1 MKISNLL
8 KTLVFVICLP
18 LLLISCKSSD
28 GKFKLPGGDA
38 RKFPADPKKRV
49 EQNLKEGRGFRLS
62 GDDGLFGNSKGGV
75 FEFASSNELWR
86 ASLDI
91 LDFMPLASVNY
102 SGGIII
108 TDWYNNTE
116 NTNESIKKIIGSG
129 HTRHPVLGNERNEV
143 VGILLAKDILP
154 KLFKGSIEFDITGM
168 LRDLNVVPETKKI
181 DSLLEEFKEDR
192 SHLAVVMDEYGAI
205 CGLITIEDILE
216 ELVGEIEDE
225 HDVELDEIIELSKN
239 TFSVDSKIELEEFI
253 SFFGLEI
260 DPLSIDAETLGG
272 LFISK
277 FGVLPKI
284 GDKIKISNVSIK
296 VLDTDS
302 RRIKKFKVTKNP

>member
-1 MKISNLL
+1 MSEKQNNEESQPPSGFIGKIKKYFRNPFFIKTQSVSEVTDFL
-8 KTLVFVICLP
+8 KDAVDQKVIDKEAES
-18 LLLISCKSSD
+18 IASKAI
-28 GKFKLPGGDA
+28 KLGDITA
-38 RKFPADPKKRV
+38 KEIMVPKIDMV
-49 EQNLKEGRGFRLS
+49 TINIDE
-62 GDDGLFGNSKGGV
+62 D
-75 FEFASSNELWR
+75 
-86 ASLDI
+86 
-91 LDFMPLASVNY
+91 
-102 SGGIII
+102 
-108 TDWYNNTE
+108 
-116 NTNESIKKIIGSG
+116 TNEIIKKIIDSS
-129 HTRHPVLGNERNEV
+129 HSRYPVLGNERNEV

-154 KLFKGSIEFDITGM
+154 KLFKGSLEFDITGM

-284 GDKIKISNVSIK
+284 GDKIKISNVSIT

>member
-1 MKISNLL
+1 MSEKQNNEESQPPSGFIGKIKKYFRNPFFIKTQSVSEVTDFL
-8 KTLVFVICLP
+8 KDAVDQKVIDKEAES
-18 LLLISCKSSD
+18 IASKAI
-28 GKFKLPGGDA
+28 KLGDTTA
-38 RKFPADPKKRV
+38 KEIMVPKIDMV
-49 EQNLKEGRGFRLS
+49 TINIDEE
-62 GDDGLFGNSKGGV
+62 
-75 FEFASSNELWR
+75 
-86 ASLDI
+86 
-91 LDFMPLASVNY
+91 
-102 SGGIII
+102 
-108 TDWYNNTE
+108 
-116 NTNESIKKIIGSG
+116 TNEIIKKIIDSG
-129 HTRHPVLGNERNEV
+129 HSRYPVLGNERNEV

-154 KLFKGSIEFDITGM
+154 KLFKGSLEFDITGM

>member
-1 MKISNLL
+1 M
-8 KTLVFVICLP
+8 
-18 LLLISCKSSD
+18 
-28 GKFKLPGGDA
+28 
-38 RKFPADPKKRV
+38 
-49 EQNLKEGRGFRLS
+49 
-62 GDDGLFGNSKGGV
+62 
-75 FEFASSNELWR
+75 
-86 ASLDI
+86 
-91 LDFMPLASVNY
+91 
-102 SGGIII
+102 
-108 TDWYNNTE
+108 
-116 NTNESIKKIIGSG
+116 
-129 HTRHPVLGNERNEV
+129 
-143 VGILLAKDILP
+143 P
-154 KLFKGSIEFDITGM
+154 KLFKGSLEFDITGM

-284 GDKIKISNVSIK
+284 GDKIKISNVSIT

>member
-1 MKISNLL
+1 MSEKQNNEESQPPSGFIGKIKKYFRNPFFIKTQSVSEVTDFL
-8 KTLVFVICLP
+8 KDAVDQKVIDKEAES
-18 LLLISCKSSD
+18 IASKAI
-28 GKFKLPGGDA
+28 KLGDITA
-38 RKFPADPKKRV
+38 KEIMVPKIDMV
-49 EQNLKEGRGFRLS
+49 TINIDEE
-62 GDDGLFGNSKGGV
+62 
-75 FEFASSNELWR
+75 
-86 ASLDI
+86 
-91 LDFMPLASVNY
+91 
-102 SGGIII
+102 
-108 TDWYNNTE
+108 
-116 NTNESIKKIIGSG
+116 TNEIIKKIIDSG
-129 HTRHPVLGNERNEV
+129 HSRYPVLGNERNEV

-154 KLFKGSIEFDITGM
+154 KLFKGSLEFDITGM